1 MFNSKV
7 LFEVYKNTEET
18 PIKEDV
24 TCHLMSAAKDCGFM
38 YESQEQYNDYRA
50 FLAKYDKEL
59 AKRYDQGFAAFD
71 AAVMVYEQEYI
82 AEKEAWEKKK
92 AESGND

>member
-24 TCHLMSAAKDCGFM
+24 SCHLMSAAKDCGFM
-38 YESQEQYNDYRA
+38 YESQEQYDDYKS
-50 FLAKYDKEL
+50 FLAKYNKDL
-59 AKRYDQGFAAFD
+59 AKCYDQGFAAFD
-71 AAVMVYEQEYI
+71 AAVKIHEKEYI
-82 AEKEAWEKKK
+82 AEKEAWEQEK

>member
-24 TCHLMSAAKDCGFM
+24 SCHLMSAAKDCGFE
-38 YESQEQYNDYRA
+38 YESQEQYNDYRS
-50 FLAKYDKEL
+50 FLATYGSDL
-59 AKRYDQGFAAFD
+59 AECYRQGFAAFD
-71 AAVMVYEQEYI
+71 AAVTVH
-82 AEKEAWEKKK
+82 EKEYVAQKEQWKQEKE
-92 AESGND
+92 ESNGN